1 MVGYQAVKKFEHMFS
16 RIRKYYF
23 IKYYRYLKLL
33 LKIRL
38 EALVPIYNRFS
49 TLLIAG
55 IVVNTFCVNTL
66 LTNVTVELVDRKRD
80 NFDRDLPNLPELL
93 YWRRSCLVR

>member
-1 MVGYQAVKKFEHMFS
+1 
-16 RIRKYYF
+16 
-23 IKYYRYLKLL
+23 
-33 LKIRL
+33 
-38 EALVPIYNRFS
+38 
-49 TLLIAG
+49 
-55 IVVNTFCVNTL
+55 VNTFCVNTL